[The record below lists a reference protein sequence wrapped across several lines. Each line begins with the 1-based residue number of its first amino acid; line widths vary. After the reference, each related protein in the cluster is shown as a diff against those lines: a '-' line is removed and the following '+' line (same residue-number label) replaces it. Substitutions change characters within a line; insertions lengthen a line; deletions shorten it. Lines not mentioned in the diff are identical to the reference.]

1 MHPRVEWIARTAEL
15 LCRHDIRTSQSGQAG
30 SKTGQGDSTMSL
42 QMSRSQPARDHD
54 VRAIDISAID
64 RHRLGLSKL
73 PDRFDEDG
81 TMLSFVH
88 LDLAVETQAANVERS
103 AARGSGFRVSAKLLA
118 GPSAES
124 EPAFAAGE
132 FTDPVMRRLSDALA
146 ATEATHDAH
155 SAIMADALRLAILTR
170 TFSRQASGARA
181 ELDPAGGV
189 QEDDAGRTVRSLQN
203 WRLKRV
209 LQYVDK
215 NLTAKIT
222 LQDMAAV
229 AGLSRMHFAAQFR
242 TAIGV
247 RPHEYLLRRRIER
260 AQDLLKQAEI
270 ALVDIALTVGFQ
282 TQAHFTTVFKR
293 FVGDTPYQWR
303 SAYLAQF
310 MPLPRAGA
318 GPS

>member
-1 MHPRVEWIARTAEL
+1 
-15 LCRHDIRTSQSGQAG
+15 
-30 SKTGQGDSTMSL
+30 MSL
-42 QMSRSQPARDHD
+42 QMSRSQAIKDHD

-64 RHRLGLSKL
+64 RDPLGLSKF
-73 PDRFDEDG
+73 PDRFGEDG
-81 TMLSFVH
+81 ATLSFVH
-88 LDLAVETQAANVERS
+88 LDVALAVETQAADVEPS
-103 AARGSGFRVSAKLLA
+103 AVHGPRFRLSAKLLA
-118 GPSAES
+118 GQPVASEQAPTAE
-124 EPAFAAGE
+124 AA
-132 FTDPVMRRLSDALA
+132 DPVMRRLSAALA
-146 ATEATHDAH
+146 AAEAAHDAH

-170 TFSRQASGARA
+170 TFSRQTLCAPA
-181 ELDPAGGV
+181 ELRPADAV
-189 QEDDAGRTVRSLQN
+189 REEDAGRAVRSLQN

-222 LQDMAAV
+222 LQDLAAV

-242 TAIGV
+242 AATGV

-260 AQDLLKQAEI
+260 AQELLKQAEVT
-270 ALVDIALTVGFQ
+270 LVDIALTVGFQ

-310 MPLPRAGA
+310 MPLPRAKA

>member
-1 MHPRVEWIARTAEL
+1 MRQ
-15 LCRHDIRTSQSGQAG
+15 TSNVPPFAGLASGSPQNFLRG
-30 SKTGQGDSTMSL
+30 
-42 QMSRSQPARDHD
+42 
-54 VRAIDISAID
+54 
-64 RHRLGLSKL
+64 RL
-73 PDRFDEDG
+73 R
-81 TMLSFVH
+81 
-88 LDLAVETQAANVERS
+88 
-103 AARGSGFRVSAKLLA
+103 
-118 GPSAES
+118 ES
-124 EPAFAAGE
+124 ERAFAAEE

-146 ATEATHDAH
+146 VTEATHDAH

-170 TFSRQASGARA
+170 TFSRQASSARA
-181 ELDPAGGV
+181 ELDPADAI
-189 QEDDAGRTVRSLQN
+189 QEEDAGRPVRSLQN

-209 LQYVDK
+209 LQYIDE
-215 NLTAKIT
+215 NLPAKMT
-222 LQDMAAV
+222 LQGMAAV

-242 TAIGV
+242 AAVGV

-260 AQDLLKQAEI
+260 AQELLKQAEI

-303 SAYLAQF
+303 SAHLAQL

>member
-1 MHPRVEWIARTAEL
+1 
-15 LCRHDIRTSQSGQAG
+15 
-30 SKTGQGDSTMSL
+30 MSL
-42 QMSRSQPARDHD
+42 QMSRSQAIKDHD

-64 RHRLGLSKL
+64 RDRLGLSKL
-73 PDRFDEDG
+73 PDRFGEDG

-88 LDLAVETQAANVERS
+88 LDVALAVETRAANVERS
-103 AARGSGFRVSAKLLA
+103 AARGPGFRVSAKLLA
-118 GPSAES
+118 GSPAES
-124 EPAFAAGE
+124 ERAFTAGE

-146 ATEATHDAH
+146 ATEAKHDAH

-170 TFSRQASGARA
+170 TFSRQEFRAPA
-181 ELDPAGGV
+181 ELDPADDV
-189 QEDDAGRTVRSLQN
+189 REEDAGRAVRSLQN

-215 NLTAKIT
+215 NLSAKIT
-222 LQDMAAV
+222 LQEMAAV

-242 TAIGV
+242 AATGV

-260 AQDLLKQAEI
+260 AQELLEQAEVT
-270 ALVDIALTVGFQ
+270 LVDIALTVGFQ

-310 MPLPRAGA
+310 MPLPRPGA